1 MGGIILGALGGAGE
15 AMVSAGAKEQASQSA
30 QELENLR
37 ASLEDQKEQ
46 RINAYKDQGAT
57 QAQGF
62 LKTASSTQVPQEA
75 APVTSL
81 SGADPTHTYVPDAGD
96 KTGTVAPGFTG
107 DPVAMRRTLNALPES
122 ADKTA
127 ALAQLDRQIS
137 ADTATN
143 QGIVAGKMRDRSSS
157 EVTDSAYDQAMRT
170 GDVKAATAIKAL
182 QSDKFTKVGAN
193 EMVLDRNGRVVIANT
208 AGAEL
213 AAAHDESSERRANI
227 RADASERAANAR
239 ADATENAAQIR
250 AEASMAN
257 TQARIDAQTA
267 GMSKGQKS
275 AWIQQYDVRMTVK
288 GATTESVLDDMGESK
303 HKSDDQLTLDIMKG
317 LREGGVVRPPKDYK
331 GDPTEF
337 YMGESKKTLEL
348 LRAGGKPTATSSVN
362 PPSMPDLPAGAK
374 LVGKTGGKDTYETPD
389 GKRYVSQ

>member
-15 AMVSAGAKEQASQSA
+15 ALASAGAKEQASQSA
-30 QELENLR
+30 RDMENLR

-46 RINAYKDQGAT
+46 RINAYKDQGVT
-57 QAQGF
+57 QAQDY
-62 LKTASSTQVPQEA
+62 LQSASTTQVPQQA

-81 SGADPTHTYVPDAGD
+81 SGLDPAYPDIAAAPMASDSTSATAMPDAP
-96 KTGTVAPGFTG
+96 VRGFTG
-107 DPVAMRRTLNALPES
+107 DPVEIRKTLNALPDS
-122 ADKTA
+122 SDKTA

-157 EVTDSAYDQAMRT
+157 EVTDSAYDQALRD
-170 GDVKAATAIKAL
+170 GDVKAATTIKGL

-213 AAAHDESSERRANI
+213 AAAHDDSSERRANI
-227 RADASERAANAR
+227 RAT
-239 ADATENAAQIR
+239 ATENAAQIR
-250 AEASMAN
+250 AEASTAN
-257 TQARIDAQTA
+257 MQARIDAQTA
-267 GMSKGQKS
+267 GMNKGQKS

-288 GATTESVLDDMGESK
+288 GATTENVLDDMGESK

-317 LREGGVVRPPKDYK
+317 MRDGGAVRPPKDFK
-331 GDPTEF
+331 GDSTAWF
-337 YMGESKKTLEL
+337 MGEAKKTLGL
-348 LRAGGKPTATSSVN
+348 LRAGEQATTSPASKSRPPISSF
-362 PPSMPDLPAGAK
+362 
-374 LVGKTGGKDTYETPD
+374 D
-389 GKRYVSQ
+389 GR

>member
-15 AMVSAGAKEQASQSA
+15 ALVSAGAREQASQSA
-30 QELENLR
+30 QELESLR

-57 QAQGF
+57 QAQGY

-127 ALAQLDRQIS
+127 ALAQLERQIS

-208 AGAEL
+208 AGADRQV
-213 AAAHDESSERRANI
+213 AHDEIQYQRTELTEKGRNDRTKADNDARAELETKRMLLGMPKDQQTAMIQNMHYLTDPIDKGGLGKTSEEALQILGQAKEKPRVQSALSYLATGMVTVPEGVDPLQFAMETI
-227 RADASERAANAR
+227 DKAEGKRAAAK
-239 ADATENAAQIR
+239 
-250 AEASMAN
+250 
-257 TQARIDAQTA
+257 QTPT
-267 GMSKGQKS
+267 GP
-275 AWIQQYDVRMTVK
+275 TP
-288 GATTESVLDDMGESK
+288 TN
-303 HKSDDQLTLDIMKG
+303 
-317 LREGGVVRPPKDYK
+317 RPPI
-331 GDPTEF
+331 TSF
-337 YMGESKKTLEL
+337 YNK
-348 LRAGGKPTATSSVN
+348 
-362 PPSMPDLPAGAK
+362 
-374 LVGKTGGKDTYETPD
+374 
-389 GKRYVSQ
+389 

>member
-15 AMVSAGAKEQASQSA
+15 ALVSAGAKEQASQSA
-30 QELENLR
+30 QDLESLR

-107 DPVAMRRTLNALPES
+107 DPVAMRKTLNALPES
-122 ADKTA
+122 SDKTA

-143 QGIVAGKMRDRSSS
+143 QGIVAGKMRDRSSTES
-157 EVTDSAYDQAMRT
+157 VDAAYDEAMKA

-193 EMVLDRNGRVVIANT
+193 EMVLDRHGRVVIANT

-213 AAAHDESSERRANI
+213 AADRDASAERRANTRADATEGAAQI
-227 RADASERAANAR
+227 RADAS
-239 ADATENAAQIR
+239 
-250 AEASMAN
+250 MAN
-257 TQARIDAQTA
+257 MQARIDAQTD
-267 GMSKGQKS
+267 GMSKGQRS
-275 AWIQQYDVRMTVK
+275 AWIQQVDRLVAMGKTNEE
-288 GATTESVLDDMGESK
+288 ALDYMGESK
-303 HKSDDQLTLDIMKG
+303 HKPDEAIILTTAASLQANG
-317 LREGGVVRPPKDYK
+317 LRPPK
-331 GDPTEF
+331 GSTIDPTV
-337 YMGESKKTLEL
+337 YAVQQARKALDAA
-348 LRAGGKPTATSSVN
+348 RAGDKPATSTGAN
-362 PPSMPDLPAGAK
+362 PLAMPDLPTGAK
-374 LVGKTGGKDTYETPD
+374 LIGKTGGKDTYETPD